1 MKSVGIEFTP
11 RFISPAVLFGGGT
24 LTNGDW
30 QSVMFTFSGGPTSAA
45 TFFGIGGCGGDQNY
59 NGSCN
64 PKASAL
70 LKKAQFTADRAD
82 RAKLL
87 HAAEQILVNDVYV
100 IPLFARPTT
109 ALSAKR
115 VSGVLRNPTQQGL
128 DWNAETWSVT
138 G

>member
-1 MKSVGIEFTP
+1 M
-11 RFISPAVLFGGGT
+11 LFGGGT
-24 LTNGDW
+24 LTYGDW
-30 QSVMFTFSGGPTSAA
+30 QIGDVHLQRWPHEPA

-70 LKKAQFTADRAD
+70 LKKAQFTADPAD

-87 HAAEQILVNDVYV
+87 NAAEQILADDVYV

-115 VSGVLRNPTQQGL
+115 VKGVLRNPTQQGST
-128 DWNAETWSVT
+128 WNAETWSVT
-138 G
+138 S